1 MILKVWIKRCRKAFY
16 YKVGM
21 RFPYSKIRV
30 FAMRKLGYDVGN
42 NVYFPSDLIITQ
54 NLVDDQAKVVLGDR
68 VSIAPRVM
76 LLALSHPNASS
87 IRSCIDTSKHTI
99 TICDDVWIGAGA
111 IILNGITIG
120 KGAIVGAGSVVT
132 KNVEPY
138 TIVAGNPAKQIK
150 KVEIENQYG

>member
-1 MILKVWIKRCRKAFY
+1 MNIQTWIKRIKKAFY
-16 YKVGM
+16 YKIGM

-30 FAMRKLGYDVGN
+30 QSMRKLGYKVGKD
-42 NVYFPSDLIITQ
+42 VYFPSDLIITQ
-54 NLVDDQAKVVLGDR
+54 NLVDDQANVILGDR

-87 IRSCIDTSKHTI
+87 IRNCIDTSKHNI

-120 KGAIVGAGSVVT
+120 KGAIVGAGSIVT
-132 KNVEPY
+132 KDVEPY
-138 TIVAGNPAKQIK
+138 TIVAGNPAKKIK
-150 KVEIENQYG
+150 EVKIID

>member
-1 MILKVWIKRCRKAFY
+1 MNIKTWVKRIKKAFY
-16 YKVGM
+16 YKIGM

-30 FAMRKLGYDVGN
+30 RSMRKLGYTVGKD
-42 NVYFPSDLIITQ
+42 VYFPSDLIITQ
-54 NLVDDQAKVVLGDR
+54 NLVDDQANVILGDR

-87 IRSCIDTSKHTI
+87 IRNCIDTSKHNI

-120 KGAIVGAGSVVT
+120 KGAIVGAGSIVT
-132 KNVEPY
+132 KDVEPY
-138 TIVAGNPAKQIK
+138 TIVAGNPAKKIK
-150 KVEIENQYG
+150 DVKVID